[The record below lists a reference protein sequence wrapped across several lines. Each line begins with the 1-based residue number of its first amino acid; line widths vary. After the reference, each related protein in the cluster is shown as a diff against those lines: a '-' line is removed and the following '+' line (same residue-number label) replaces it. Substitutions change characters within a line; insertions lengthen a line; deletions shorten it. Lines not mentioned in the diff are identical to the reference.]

1 MASLLYRLGSLAA
14 RRAWTVIVSWI
25 LILGLGVGAFFTL
38 GGTLSNSFDI
48 PGTASGAVT
57 DELAEKLPDTAGGTG
72 TVVYRT
78 EDGSAFTDEQK
89 KAISELAVSAEDLD
103 GVASVIDP
111 FDAQQQQADQ
121 AQELADGEAKITDGR
136 TQLDAGQTQL
146 DEGRAQ
152 LDAGLAQ
159 LTAART
165 QAEQGG
171 AGAEQ
176 LAALDAQLAAL
187 NAQLA
192 ELEAQQATIDSSRLE
207 LDDNSRQVELG
218 STLLDLADGIGVVS
232 DDGSTAIV
240 NVSFVDPR
248 LELSEEVKQGAI
260 DHFASEPIDG
270 LEVDFGTD
278 IAQGVPEIF
287 GIGEAVGLAFAAIVL
302 IVMLG
307 SLIAAALPIVTAIV
321 GVGVGVTASLAFSG
335 VVDMASVTPVLGV
348 MLGLAVGIDY
358 SLFIV
363 NRHRKQLLAGVPV
376 RESIGLATGT
386 SGTAVVFAGTT
397 VIVALFALNVTGV
410 PFLGLMGTVGAVCVA
425 VAVLVAITLAPAILG
440 LVGTRLLRR
449 KTRATIGAE
458 HAAGKPVKRMSTLRA
473 VVTALVSVAALL
485 IIAVPSMSMRLG
497 LPDGSS
503 EPSDSTSYRAFQSVD
518 EQFGEGANGP
528 LLVTATLDEAISDDD
543 LLSTQATV
551 AQAIADQDD
560 VVAVAPIAASDDN
573 TLLAFQVLPAEGP
586 NSASTERLVQDLRS
600 MPAIGDGIVVGVA
613 GQAATNIDISEAL
626 AGVLPLYLTVV
637 VGLSLLIMI
646 VVFRSLLVPLIAT
659 GGFVLSL
666 FATYGLIVAV
676 FQFGWGADLIGLHST
691 GPILSFLPV
700 ILVGILFGLAMDY
713 QLFLASGMREA
724 YVHGASARDAV
735 AQGFRAGRSVVI
747 AAALIMVSVFGGFI
761 FSESTIIRSIGFGLA
776 FGVLLDAFV
785 VRMLLMPALMH
796 LLGRSA
802 WWLPRWLDRLL
813 PNVDMEGAALE
824 RDHPGMQ
831 AVAIPTGDTPAG
843 HTPAGHVPSGHAPGD
858 EAPSASDAAPG
869 DRPLLRRDLKH

>member
-1 MASLLYRLGSLAA
+1 MASLLFRLGSFAA
-14 RRAWTVIVSWI
+14 RRAWTVIASWI
-25 LILGLGVGAFFTL
+25 VILGLGVGAFLTF

-48 PGTASGAVT
+48 PGTASGEVT
-57 DELAEKLPDTAGGTG
+57 DQLADKLPDTAGGTG

-78 EDGSAFTDEQK
+78 DDGEPFTDEQK
-89 KAISELAVSAEDLD
+89 KAISDLAASAEDLD
-103 GVASVIDP
+103 GVASVVDP
-111 FDAQQQQADQ
+111 FAAQQQQTDQ
-121 AQELADGEAKITDGR
+121 AAELTDGR
-136 TQLDAGQTQL
+136 TQL
-146 DEGRAQ
+146 ENGRAQ
-152 LDAGLAQ
+152 LDAGQAQ
-159 LTAART
+159 LDEGRTQLEAGIAQLEGARAQADAAGAPAAQTAAI
-165 QAEQGG
+165 
-171 AGAEQ
+171 
-176 LAALDAQLAAL
+176 DAQLADL

-192 ELEAQQATIDSSRLE
+192 QLDAQQATIDANRDELDANAEQLE
-207 LDDNSRQVELG
+207 LG
-218 STLLDLADGIGVVS
+218 TTLLDLADGIGVVS
-232 DDGSTAIV
+232 EDGSTAIV

-248 LELSEEVKQGAI
+248 LELAEETKQSTIA
-260 DHFASEPIDG
+260 HFQDEDIDG
-270 LEVDFGTD
+270 VTVDFGTD

-287 GIGEAVGLAFAAIVL
+287 GVGEAIGLAFAAVVL

-307 SLIAAALPIVTAIV
+307 SLIGAALPIITAVV
-321 GVGVGVTASLAFSG
+321 GVGVGVTSSLAFSG

-363 NRHRKQLLAGVPV
+363 NRHRKQLLAGSPV

-397 VIVALFALNVTGV
+397 VIVALLALNVTGV

-425 VAVLVAITLAPAILG
+425 VAVLVAVTLAPAILG
-440 LVGTRLLRR
+440 LVGTRLLGR
-449 KTRATIGAE
+449 KARATIGQE
-458 HAAGKPVKRMSTLRA
+458 HAAGKPVRRMSTLRA
-473 VVTALVSVAALL
+473 IVTAVVSVVALL
-485 IIAVPSMSMRLG
+485 LIAIPSMSMRLG

-503 EPSDSTSYRAFQSVD
+503 EPADSTSYRAFQAVD
-518 EQFGEGANGP
+518 EQFGAGANGP
-528 LLVTATLDEAISDDD
+528 LLVTATLDDAVSDDD
-543 LLSTQATV
+543 LLATQVTV
-551 AQAIADQDD
+551 AEKIAAQDD
-560 VVAVAPIAASDDN
+560 VVAVAPIATSDDN

-586 NSASTERLVQDLRS
+586 NSASTEKLVQDLRAL
-600 MPAIGDGIVVGVA
+600 PEIDGGITLGVA

-626 AGVLPLYLTVV
+626 AGVLPLYLVVV

-676 FQFGWGADLIGLHST
+676 FQWGWGADLIGLHST

-747 AAALIMVSVFGGFI
+747 AAALIMVSVFGGFV

-824 RDHPGMQ
+824 RDHPSVHTD
-831 AVAIPTGDTPAG
+831 AVPTVEPPRT
-843 HTPAGHVPSGHAPGD
+843 
-858 EAPSASDAAPG
+858 
-869 DRPLLRRDLKH
+869 RRG